1 MHTTYIN
8 IHVHMLILVP
18 TVYQCVYSICM
29 YIHSFELYID
39 LSDVHVLFSFVQRH
53 INDGTDTHMHHATT
67 MPSLLAECDISGS
80 QDFACIINHII
91 PWPNSEAFSLIM

>member
-1 MHTTYIN
+1 
-8 IHVHMLILVP
+8 MLILVP

-53 INDGTDTHMHHATT
+53 INDGTDTHMHHCITAC
-67 MPSLLAECDISGS
+67 PVFLLNVIYPVHRTLHVS
-80 QDFACIINHII
+80 
-91 PWPNSEAFSLIM
+91 